1 MSVDKIRGME
11 SSKRFECKNARYI
24 FNELIEAR
32 CEVPESGYRGI
43 DVGDQIPDARHYM
56 NETRWK
62 KPDTICQIPDI
73 GE

>member
-1 MSVDKIRGME
+1 MLD
-11 SSKRFECKNARYI
+11 I
-24 FNELIEAR
+24 FFNGLIEAR